1 MAAPIYDIEINQG
14 ETFSI
19 GLLFK
24 DASNVAIN
32 LTTATIL
39 SQIRPS
45 EESNRILAAFTIT
58 KDTAVT
64 GRAVLSL
71 TSAQTQQL
79 DFTEA
84 VYDVLLTLASG
95 TKLRAV
101 QGKVTLSK
109 QVTR

>member
-1 MAAPIYDIEINQG
+1 MAAPIYNIEINQG
-14 ETFSI
+14 ESFSI

-39 SQIRPS
+39 CQIRPS
-45 EESNRILAAFTIT
+45 AESNKIIAAFTVT

-64 GRAVLSL
+64 GRVVLSL
-71 TSAQTQQL
+71 TASQTQQL
-79 DFTEA
+79 EFTQAE
-84 VYDVLLTLASG
+84 YDVLVTFSSG

-101 QGKVTLSK
+101 QGAVTLSK

>member
-1 MAAPIYDIEINQG
+1 MAAPIYNLEINQG

-45 EESNRILAAFTIT
+45 AESNTILAGFTIT
-58 KDTAVT
+58 KDTGVT

-71 TSAQTQQL
+71 TAAQTQQ
-79 DFTEA
+79 FTFTDA
-84 VYDVLLTLASG
+84 VYDVLVTFASG

-101 QGKVTLSK
+101 QGKVTISK

>member
-1 MAAPIYDIEINQG
+1 MAAPIYNLEINQG

-24 DASNVAIN
+24 DATNTAIN

-39 SQIRPS
+39 SQIRPTA
-45 EESNRILAAFTIT
+45 ESNKILASFTIT
-58 KDTAVT
+58 KDTGVP

-71 TSAQTQQL
+71 SASQTQQL
-79 DFTEA
+79 DFTDA
-84 VYDVLLTLASG
+84 VYDVLLTLASS